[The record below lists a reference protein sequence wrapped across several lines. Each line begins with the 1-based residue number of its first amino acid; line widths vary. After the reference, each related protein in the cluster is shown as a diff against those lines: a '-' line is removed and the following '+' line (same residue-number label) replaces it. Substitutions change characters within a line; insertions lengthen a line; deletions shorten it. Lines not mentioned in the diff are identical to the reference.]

1 MPLRFT
7 SPTPPNNLIKM
18 LKALKISYQKIGI
31 QPVQITIDNGHVHS
45 TYATKEPLSSEQAEG
60 LLNSLEPDTVVEILE
75 NASTQIALTVV
86 EQLPSTAILDIG
98 SGLQKRRAM
107 HLKKWQSHCELL
119 VNLPPQSRVLL
130 RKDLSGIVKDHV
142 SIGSITG
149 CFHER
154 SINLII
160 DNDFKRA
167 NIGLIDLSP
176 DCAVV
181 LNDFRPKPDD
191 ATYAALGE
199 NITIRLFDVTQL
211 SVAHCKRLRAI
222 IEQRNILSENDVVHV
237 KCKTKEQWNQFE
249 DLPGVTLTMTG
260 VIKYN
265 PPRNIGNDAHLLLNL
280 FRSPT
285 PSPDSVSELVIEDEA
300 SKPAR
305 LEQQRPIIDLTE
317 DDEMD
322 ERYEPAQ
329 HKRQQHKRQKLTI
342 DLTGNDEIDVPSER
356 VEQKRQRLTVDLT
369 GDDRIIDA
377 LMLEQ
382 STLNRDH
389 KTITP
394 GRLPIDRN
402 MSDPF
407 DEDDYD
413 EPFDDDSGLIPR
425 RPS

>member
-7 SPTPPNNLIKM
+7 SPTPPNNLIET
-18 LKALKISYQKIGI
+18 LKALKISYQKIGV

-45 TYATKEPLSSEQAEG
+45 SYATKEPLSSEQTEG

-75 NASTQIALTVV
+75 NASTQIALTVM

-98 SGLQKRRAM
+98 SGLQKRRAP
-107 HLKKWQSHCELL
+107 HLKKCQSHCELL

-142 SIGSITG
+142 SIGAITG
-149 CFHER
+149 RFHER
-154 SINLII
+154 SISVII

-176 DCAVV
+176 DCAVI

-211 SVAHCKRLRAI
+211 SVAHCERLRAI
-222 IEQRNILSENDVVHV
+222 IEQRIIQSENDVVHV

-280 FRSPT
+280 FRSRT
-285 PSPDSVSELVIEDEA
+285 PSPDSVSELAIEDEA
-300 SKPAR
+300 SKPAKPK
-305 LEQQRPIIDLTE
+305 QQMPIIDLTE

-342 DLTGNDEIDVPSER
+342 DLTGNEIDVPSEH
-356 VEQKRQRLTVDLT
+356 VEQKRQRLTIDLT

-377 LMLEQ
+377 LKLEQ
-382 STLNRDH
+382 SPLNRDH
-389 KTITP
+389 RTITP

-402 MSDPF
+402 MPDPF

-413 EPFDDDSGLIPR
+413 EPFDDDIGLIPR
-425 RPS
+425 RSS

>member
-7 SPTPPNNLIKM
+7 SPTPPNNLIET

-45 TYATKEPLSSEQAEG
+45 SYATKEPLSPEQTEG

-75 NASTQIALTVV
+75 NASTQIALTVM

-98 SGLQKRRAM
+98 SGLQKRRAP
-107 HLKKWQSHCELL
+107 HLKKCQSHCELL

-130 RKDLSGIVKDHV
+130 RKDLSGILRDHI
-142 SIGSITG
+142 SIGAITG
-149 CFHER
+149 RFHER
-154 SINLII
+154 SISVII

-176 DCAVV
+176 DCAVIF
-181 LNDFRPKPDD
+181 NDFRPKPDD

-199 NITIRLFDVTQL
+199 NKTIRLFDVTQL
-211 SVAHCKRLRAI
+211 SVAHCERLRAI

-280 FRSPT
+280 FRSRT
-285 PSPDSVSELVIEDEA
+285 PSPYSVSELVIEDEA

-329 HKRQQHKRQKLTI
+329 HKRQKLTI
-342 DLTGNDEIDVPSER
+342 DLTGDDEIDVPSEH

-402 MSDPF
+402 MPDPF
-407 DEDDYD
+407 DEDDYDEDYYD